1 MSEHHAADWPRQV
14 ADRVGRER
22 QNSSCQRIKRWEKK
36 AAEDQRGQSVVGC
49 EVIPLE
55 RRSNRAGCCKP
66 AGACSCAATTL
77 GRQIMVDHGF
87 ASSLDGRLTSKIESD
102 QLTSFAKNLVFLH
115 RQSGRPSWQKT
126 RKRNKRFA
134 RR

>member
-36 AAEDQRGQSVVGC
+36 AVEDQRGQSVIGC
-49 EVIPLE
+49 EGIPLE

-66 AGACSCAATTL
+66 AGACFCVATTTL
-77 GRQIMVDHGF
+77 CPQIMWAHGS
-87 ASSLDGRLTSKIESD
+87 ASSPDGGFTSKIKLY
-102 QLTSFAKNLVFLH
+102 QLNSLPKKLGISH
-115 RQSGRPSWQKT
+115 S
-126 RKRNKRFA
+126 
-134 RR
+134 

>member
-1 MSEHHAADWPRQV
+1 HHIARACQT
-14 ADRVGRER
+14 
-22 QNSSCQRIKRWEKK
+22 SSCQRIKRWEKK
-36 AAEDQRGQSVVGC
+36 AAEDQRCQSVVGC

-66 AGACSCAATTL
+66 AGACSCAAKIL
-77 GRQIMVDHGF
+77 CRQIIVDHGC

-115 RQSGRPSWQKT
+115 RQ
-126 RKRNKRFA
+126 
-134 RR
+134 